1 MLSRTDVANICACT
15 GVVLVVIAGVWEL
28 AAALMTGLALLV
40 VSHALAP
47 CLDRIA
53 VWRKKLLK

>member
-1 MLSRTDVANICACT
+1 MTRTAVSSACACV
-15 GVVLVVIAGVWEL
+15 GVVLVVVATVL
-28 AAALMTGLALLV
+28 SSAAILMTGLALLLV
-40 VSHALAP
+40 AHVLEP

>member
-1 MLSRTDVANICACT
+1 MTKTAASSGCAVA
-15 GVVLVVIAGVWEL
+15 GVVLVVIATVL
-28 AAALMTGLALLV
+28 NSAALLMTGLALLV
-40 VSHALAP
+40 VSHALTP

>member
-1 MLSRTDVANICACT
+1 MTRSTASSACACV
-15 GVVLVVIAGVWEL
+15 GVVLVVIATVL
-28 AAALMTGLALLV
+28 NSAAILMSGLALL
-40 VSHALAP
+40 LAAHVLEP

>member
-1 MLSRTDVANICACT
+1 MTRTAVSSACACV
-15 GVVLVVIAGVWEL
+15 GVVLVVVATVL
-28 AAALMTGLALLV
+28 NSAAILMTGLALLLV
-40 VSHALAP
+40 AHVLEP

>member
-1 MLSRTDVANICACT
+1 MTRTAVSSACAFA
-15 GVVLVVIAGVWEL
+15 GVVLIVVATL
-28 AAALMTGLALLV
+28 FYSAATLMTGIALLLV
-40 VSHALAP
+40 AHVLEP